1 MITTTKGVPYIFY
14 SIITAAVLLISPV
27 GCEYVQ
33 TTTGPQVTREEIA
46 RQSEAIEARRQQ
58 YQRGTLQ
65 HPYAGMNIKQQQA
78 VVNAVGNKILKAS
91 GGDMNIK
98 FSVHKSED
106 VNAAASPGQIMVTT
120 GMMRF
125 VQSEDELAAVVGHE
139 IAHLEKGHVTKTMIA
154 NAPIMIGSVLAEQI
168 SPGSGQIIQMGGS
181 IFVLKFSRDMERE
194 ADYYGILNSHK
205 AGYDASAGINVWERF
220 ALELPQ
226 SQQAGIFSSH
236 PSSTERIVRARKIAD
251 GLK

>member
-1 MITTTKGVPYIFY
+1 MITATKSVPSIFY
-14 SIITAAVLLISPV
+14 SIITVAVLFISPL
-27 GCEYVQ
+27 GCEYIQ
-33 TTTGPQVTREEIA
+33 TTTGPQVTREEVA

-58 YQRGTLQ
+58 YKSSELQ

-78 VVNAVGNKILKAS
+78 VVDAIGNKILKAS
-91 GGDMNIK
+91 GSDLDIK
-98 FSVHKSED
+98 FTVHKSED

-125 VQSEDELAAVVGHE
+125 VQSKDELAAVVGHE
-139 IAHLEKGHVTKTMIA
+139 IAHLENGHVTKTMIA

-181 IFVLKFSRDMERE
+181 IFTLKFSRDMERE
-194 ADYYGILNSHK
+194 ADYYGILYSHN
-205 AGYDASAGINVWERF
+205 AGYDASGGINVWERF